1 MALGDNCSSSCL
13 TRDHESF
20 GECLRGKSLRVGYC
34 QSASGQ
40 DYTQQKKFDADLA
53 FYKSARE
60 QGIQPA
66 STDRTA
72 VERAFRISEKHGKAY
87 RHE

>member
-13 TRDHESF
+13 TRDHASF

-40 DYTQQKKFDADLA
+40 DYTTQKRFDADLA

-60 QGIQPA
+60 QGIQPS
-66 STDRTA
+66 STSRGA
-72 VERAFRISEKHGKAY
+72 VERAFALSEKHGKAY
-87 RHE
+87 VAE